1 MSINTIIWILLA
13 VGIILILLAFLIA
26 NAADK
31 KFTLDWD
38 LYDVAN
44 NQDVKKLRVLEV
56 NQTATSVIRVWSDS
70 VNFRWTSHQFTITDD
85 DKLHY
90 FVMTAVDTANNE
102 SKYST
107 IAILDLARPGT
118 ILGLRVR

>member
-1 MSINTIIWILLA
+1 MNTSTIRWILFA
-13 VGIILILLAFLIA
+13 VGFILILLAFLVV

-44 NQDVKKLRVLEV
+44 SPDVKKLRVLEV
-56 NQTATSVIRVWSDS
+56 NETATAIIRVWSDS
-70 VNFRWTSHQFTITDD
+70 INFRWTSHQFTIQDD
-85 DKLHY
+85 DQLHY

-102 SKYST
+102 SVYSNMV
-107 IAILDLARPGT
+107 ILDLAKPST
-118 ILGLRVR
+118 VLGLRIR